1 MDTETPFN
9 LNLLRGWQRNEL
21 RLLKEF
27 ADHPTIN
34 QTMISGASGL
44 PAGSHALGGRI
55 TPLTR
60 AGLISKIGRDEG
72 GQFLW
77 QLNEKKVDRQE
88 LLDMLKEMS
97 I

>member
-1 MDTETPFN
+1 MDDNPFN
-9 LNLLRGWQRNEL
+9 LNLLRGWRRTEL

-27 ADHPTIN
+27 ADHPTVS

-60 AGLISKIGRDEG
+60 AGLILKSGKDDN

-88 LLDMLKEMS
+88 LLDMLDEMS